1 MAQAGGPDNRPQV
14 RRSMAVRSSRHHSAR
29 RISRTWS
36 GKPWRAAFPAHAAFF
51 DAIIT
56 KMEKEL
62 AETRAMRVAAQ
73 PVESSRV
80 ARL

>member
-1 MAQAGGPDNRPQV
+1 MPILTGDPKFCKFHMGMTIGSVAWRLP
-14 RRSMAVRSSRHHSAR
+14 RHE
-29 RISRTWS
+29 
-36 GKPWRAAFPAHAAFF
+36 PWRAAFPAHAAFF

-62 AETRAMRVAAQ
+62 AEIRAMRVAAQ